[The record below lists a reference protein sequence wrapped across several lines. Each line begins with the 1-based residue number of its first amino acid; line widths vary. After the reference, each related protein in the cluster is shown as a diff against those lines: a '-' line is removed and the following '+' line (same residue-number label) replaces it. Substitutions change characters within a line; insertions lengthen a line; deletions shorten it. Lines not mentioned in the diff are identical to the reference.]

1 MKVPIFIL
9 LLALSGCGST
19 PPPLP
24 VIPTKERVILDSEL
38 RTPVAMPPSVKAN
51 SLSREETLKLLMEQ
65 LELLSISISKHR
77 RLIDVTCK
85 AFNCETETNVVNK
98 E

>member
-9 LLALSGCGST
+9 LLLVGCT
-19 PPPLP
+19 TAPPPLP

-38 RTPVAMPPSVKAN
+38 RTPVNMPSAVKAT
-51 SLSREETLKLLMEQ
+51 SLSREEVLKLLMSQ
-65 LELLSISISKHR
+65 LELLSISISKHK

>member
-9 LLALSGCGST
+9 LLLAGCT
-19 PPPLP
+19 TAPTPLP

-38 RTPVAMPPSVKAN
+38 RTPVNMPPTVKAN
-51 SLSREETLKLLMEQ
+51 SLSREEVLKLLMSQ
-65 LELLSISISKHR
+65 LELLSISISKHK